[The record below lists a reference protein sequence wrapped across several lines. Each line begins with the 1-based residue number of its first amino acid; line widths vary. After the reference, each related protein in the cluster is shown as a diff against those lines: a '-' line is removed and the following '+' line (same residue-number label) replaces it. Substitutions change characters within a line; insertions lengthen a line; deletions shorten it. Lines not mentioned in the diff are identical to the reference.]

1 MSTTAIHHNPTAET
15 INTAPPM
22 NYTPLIIY
30 HRADYDGQMS
40 AAICWHWLIDGRGEV
55 DLLGWDYGDPLPD
68 ISDRSVVFMVDISN
82 DLLVPANK
90 DKIIW
95 IDHHRTAIEK
105 YGNAWNGVRIEGVA
119 ACRLCWQWFQ
129 SGLRKERFPAKQHF
143 IDRTVQEPMAVRMLG
158 EYDVWD
164 KRDHYATIL
173 QYGLRANKVQ
183 HQELA
188 QYLTEYRAGNGDDT
202 QHLTTWMHH
211 GEIAYAYA
219 ITVDEAAMERAYEI
233 MWEGLRFLVLNTAL
247 GNSHTFLSRANRTHD
262 ALLMW
267 RWDGHRCKVSL
278 YHAPGKE
285 HHDLS
290 VIAKKFGG
298 GGHPGACG
306 FETFYVPAQL
316 QTACNPI
323 SS

>member
-1 MSTTAIHHNPTAET
+1 MHITHNPTADT

-22 NYTPLIIY
+22 NPILIIY
-30 HRADYDGQMS
+30 HKADYDGKMS
-40 AAICWHWLIDGRGEV
+40 AAVCFYWLCGATGEATM
-55 DLLGWDYGDPLPD
+55 LGWDYGDPLPD
-68 ISDRSVVFMVDISN
+68 ISSYARVYMVDISN

-105 YGNAWNGVRIEGVA
+105 YGNAWDGIRIEGVA

-129 SGLRKERFPAKQHF
+129 SHFRKERYPSKQDF
-143 IDRTVQEPMAVRMLG
+143 IDRTVQEPPVVRLLG

-164 KRDHYATIL
+164 HRDQNAHLL
-173 QYGLRANKVQ
+173 QYGLRVDGIGVDA
-183 HQELA
+183 LTD
-188 QYLTEYRAGNGDDT
+188 YLSDYEYSK
-202 QHLTTWMHH
+202 QKS
-211 GEIAYAYA
+211 
-219 ITVDEAAMERAYEI
+219 DEATLSQWLLNGAIASRYAMTLDKSMAKRSYEI

-247 GNSHTFLSRANRTHD
+247 GNSHTFLSRVNATHD

-306 FETFYVPAQL
+306 FETFHVPVPL
-316 QTACNPI
+316 LTACNPI
-323 SS
+323 SAQ